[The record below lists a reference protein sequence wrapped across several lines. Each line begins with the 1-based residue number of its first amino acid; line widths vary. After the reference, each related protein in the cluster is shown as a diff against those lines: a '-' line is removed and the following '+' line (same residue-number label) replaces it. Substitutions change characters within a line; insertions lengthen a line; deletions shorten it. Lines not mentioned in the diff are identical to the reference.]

1 MLSATA
7 PTIFSKKNID
17 RHLNHIELMV
27 SLPRCLLRC
36 AETVFSWS
44 RHHLSV
50 EKVLRWGKWLVA
62 WQTKSQNQGS
72 VGQDPCNFL
81 HFPLLV
87 VRLARLWFLSAY
99 KSSNFWTCQVVDPK
113 RIEKH
118 EDPWRLVADWMRA
131 GLYLTFPKFLPLSDN
146 FPPKKASNIQTRNS
160 KKKKKKDQIIIPPN
174 TINLVTPPGKKA
186 KWYWE
191 LVFLVDYG
199 SSSKII
205 ISLQFSWDWGHVT
218 IFPDLRNHLAG
229 DQQSSTFD
237 HIRVILAMLKIHNW
251 DVDLDEIWRIYL

>member
-160 KKKKKKDQIIIPPN
+160 KKKKEKRSDHHSPQHNKFGN
-174 TINLVTPPGKKA
+174 TTWQKSKVVLRVGLLGGLWKFFKNYHILT
-186 KWYWE
+186 
-191 LVFLVDYG
+191 VFMG
-199 SSSKII
+199 
-205 ISLQFSWDWGHVT
+205 
-218 IFPDLRNHLAG
+218 LRPCDHLPRSA
-229 DQQSSTFD
+229 
-237 HIRVILAMLKIHNW
+237 
-251 DVDLDEIWRIYL
+251 

>member
-72 VGQDPCNFL
+72 IGQDPCNFL

-174 TINLVTPPGKKA
+174 LAKKQSGTESWSSWWIMEVLQKLSYPYSFHGTEAMWPSSQICVIILPVTSNPRPLITSA
-186 KWYWE
+186 
-191 LVFLVDYG
+191 
-199 SSSKII
+199 SSWRCWK
-205 ISLQFSWDWGHVT
+205 
-218 IFPDLRNHLAG
+218 
-229 DQQSSTFD
+229 STTGT
-237 HIRVILAMLKIHNW
+237 
-251 DVDLDEIWRIYL
+251 